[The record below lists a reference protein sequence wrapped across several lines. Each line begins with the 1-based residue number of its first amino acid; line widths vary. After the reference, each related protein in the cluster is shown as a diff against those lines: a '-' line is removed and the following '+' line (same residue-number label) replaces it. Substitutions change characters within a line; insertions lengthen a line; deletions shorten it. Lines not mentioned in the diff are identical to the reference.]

1 MNEDRISL
9 GIRSESRR
17 RQSRCSDRSAAVP
30 AAARPGKGG
39 ALPWQ
44 SFRTT
49 GAGGGWPG

>member
-17 RQSRCSDRSAAVP
+17 RQSRCSDRSAVVP
-30 AAARPGKGG
+30 AAPRLGALG